1 MSRVPATARPT
12 AILILL
18 LILAACSETPAASSA
33 EETVAPTPSPEA
45 SESASEAASPSESAE
60 ASDEAA
66 VLLADSDLGAIL
78 TDADGLTI
86 YFFANDTEGTSNCE
100 GECLANWPAVEAED
114 SPTAGDGVTAELGT
128 IERSDG
134 TRQLTVNGFPAYYF
148 AGDAAVGDVNGQGQ
162 GDVWWVFGADGE
174 HIES

>member
-12 AILILL
+12 AILILT

-33 EETVAPTPSPEA
+33 EETPAPTPSPEA
-45 SESASEAASPSESAE
+45 SESAAPSESAE
-60 ASDEAA
+60 ASGEAA
-66 VLLADSDLGAIL
+66 VVTADSDLGAIL
-78 TDADGLTI
+78 TDAAGMTI

-100 GECLANWPAVEAED
+100 GDCLANWPPVEAED
-114 SPTAGDGVTAELGT
+114 SPAAGEGVTAELGT

-148 AGDAAVGDVNGQGQ
+148 AADAAAGDVNGQGV
-162 GDVWWVFGADGE
+162 GGVWWVFGADGE

>member
-12 AILILL
+12 AILILT

-45 SESASEAASPSESAE
+45 SETAAPSESAE
-60 ASDEAA
+60 ASGEAA
-66 VLLADSDLGAIL
+66 VITADSDLGAIL
-78 TDADGLTI
+78 TDAAGMTI

-100 GECLANWPAVEAED
+100 DDCLANWPAVEAED
-114 SPTAGDGVTAELGT
+114 NPTAGDGVTAELGT

-148 AGDAAVGDVNGQGQ
+148 AADAAAGDVNGQGV
-162 GDVWWVFGADGE
+162 GGVWWVFGADGE

>member
-12 AILILL
+12 AILILT

-45 SESASEAASPSESAE
+45 SETAAPSESAE
-60 ASDEAA
+60 ASGEAA
-66 VLLADSDLGAIL
+66 VITADSDLGAIL
-78 TDADGLTI
+78 TDAAGMTI

-100 GECLANWPAVEAED
+100 DDCLANWPAVEAED
-114 SPTAGDGVTAELGT
+114 SPTAGEGVTAELGT

-148 AGDAAVGDVNGQGQ
+148 AADAAAGDVNGQGV
-162 GDVWWVFGADGE
+162 GGVWWVFGADGE